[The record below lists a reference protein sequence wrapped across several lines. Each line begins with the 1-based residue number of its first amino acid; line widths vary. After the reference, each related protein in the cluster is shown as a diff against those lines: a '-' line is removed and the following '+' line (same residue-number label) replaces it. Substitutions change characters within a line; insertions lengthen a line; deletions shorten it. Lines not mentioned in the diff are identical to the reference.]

1 MRSEEAAAKNI
12 QNLEDLENAYPGL
25 PGDMREFFRLY
36 KVGFSLYKVGFK
48 ALQGTEGF
56 LDPTK

>member
-1 MRSEEAAAKNI
+1 MRSKEAAAKNI

-36 KVGFSLYKVGFK
+36 KVGFK
-48 ALQGTEGF
+48 ALQGTEGL